1 MRPVS
6 QSILATCILTAF
18 WPASAKCE
26 PVSLWNSNGSVMAME
41 VVGSHQVF
49 RYQEPRIGLRQEGVV
64 PGTVRFK
71 GTKSGNTYL
80 GTAFVFSRRCGAH
93 PFQVTGTIS
102 NDEREIAMYGTA
114 PVGFDAA
121 CRPVI
126 YRKDGVHFSFLRFVN
141 PPPLAASAIA
151 PDRDAAEAAPDRARL
166 AEAQAAEKHQEQ
178 RLRDSLEQQHLEA
191 RDLREQQERAERVRR
206 ERELGGLRL
215 EELRSFSNRRDEC
228 RKYNSEACDIALNS
242 SHASGQ
248 DIADLRNWR
257 GAAEKFAADL
267 DRCRTGSVAACDEA
281 LASPA
286 VPVERRSLLNEW
298 RIAALPFNRAVALLS
313 TYAGTVAK
321 ATVNGVGVIRN
332 LPTSAHVA
340 GGLAAVLGLALG
352 AAALRRRYPYP
363 SGRPQAL
370 APSAAQ
376 KMTTSA
382 TNQARS
388 AVASLQRRSDSLT
401 RWFAIIPRLVPPAA
415 RDTPGAIEAIELAHG
430 YIEEVREAD
439 TPTLADHKVRKL
451 HLNMLTLASRQ
462 LDAAQKL
469 DPDAILEGQDENGAI
484 HRFSIDGLRGE
495 ALLLEGI
502 TLHPF
507 DVKRAIRAI
516 RKATK
521 FNAKSSYAFYVLGV
535 MLAGKL
541 HKAEAMAALR
551 RAVALKPDNLSYRKE
566 LNRAQSLSA
575 GEIAAYK
582 IARARESIFKGGIKA
597 WNIFAGENILGSP
610 RRIFLSI
617 CRGTLRAGIIATR
630 RKSTMLPTAPSI
642 MRPKSGGADLSPDFP
657 PIRSRVLG

>member
-1 MRPVS
+1 
-6 QSILATCILTAF
+6 
-18 WPASAKCE
+18 
-26 PVSLWNSNGSVMAME
+26 MAME
-41 VVGSHQVF
+41 VVGGHQVF
-49 RYQEPRIGLRQEGVV
+49 RYQEPRVGLRQEGVV

-93 PFQVTGTIS
+93 PFHVTGTVS
-102 NDEREIAMYGTA
+102 NDEREIAMQGTA

-121 CRPVI
+121 CRPVV

-141 PPPLAASAIA
+141 PPPLASAIA
-151 PDRDAAEAAPDRARL
+151 RDQNAAEAAPDRARL
-166 AEAQAAEKHQEQ
+166 AEAQAAELK
-178 RLRDSLEQQHLEA
+178 QQHLQA
-191 RDLREQQERAERVRR
+191 RDLREQQQRAERVHR
-206 ERELGGLRL
+206 ERELEGLRL
-215 EELRSFSNRRDEC
+215 EEVRSFSNRRDEC
-228 RKYNSEACDIALNS
+228 RKYNPEACDIALNS
-242 SHASGQ
+242 SHASRQ

-257 GAAEKFAADL
+257 GVAEKFGADL

-286 VPVERRSLLNEW
+286 VPVKQRSLLNEW
-298 RIAALPFNRAVALLS
+298 RIAASPFNRPMALLS

-321 ATVNGVGVIRN
+321 ATVNGVDVIRN
-332 LPTSAHVA
+332 LPTSAHIA

-352 AAALRRRYPYP
+352 AAALRRRHPHP

-376 KMTTSA
+376 MATSA
-382 TNQARS
+382 INQARS
-388 AVASLQRRSDSLT
+388 AVGWLQRLSDSRT
-401 RWFAIIPRLVPPAA
+401 RWFAVIPRPVPPAA

-439 TPTLADHKVRKL
+439 TPILADHKVRKL
-451 HLNMLTLASRQ
+451 HLNMLALASKQ
-462 LDAAQKL
+462 LDAAQKF
-469 DPDAILEGQDENGAI
+469 DPEAILEGQDENGAI
-484 HRFSIDGLRGE
+484 YRFSIDGLRGE

-507 DVKRAIRAI
+507 DVNRAIRAL

-535 MLAGKL
+535 MLAGKMN
-541 HKAEAMAALR
+541 KAEAVAALR
-551 RAVALKPDNLSYRKE
+551 RAVALNPENLSYRKE

-582 IARARESIFKGGIKA
+582 ITRARESILKGGIKA
-597 WNIFAGENILGSP
+597 WNILVCP

-617 CRGTLRAGIIATR
+617 YRGVLRLRIPAVLLMVQQLPPSRPR
-630 RKSTMLPTAPSI
+630 RT
-642 MRPKSGGADLSPDFP
+642 
-657 PIRSRVLG
+657 